1 MFSIVL
7 NLFKFNKQNSIPGV
21 QMVSRAQIQHSGS
34 HDEKSFSK
42 NQPGDYFKY
51 PTKNLNI
58 ILNTYPCL
66 FLFYNYKSFNLH
78 HF

>member
-7 NLFKFNKQNSIPGV
+7 DLFKFCKQNSIPGV
-21 QMVSRAQIQHSGS
+21 QVVSRAQIQHSGS

-51 PTKNLNI
+51 
-58 ILNTYPCL
+58 
-66 FLFYNYKSFNLH
+66 
-78 HF
+78 